1 MGSLQSSTLTWGNS
15 WSSSPLL
22 GTPLLPAL
30 TLSSVKNA
38 RLEQLP
44 LLTVCC
50 LMQALLSREK
60 SRKLLSAPRLRTQ
73 QAVRQLLICGL
84 VTWLPVSTT
93 TLFLKLMSAPVLV
106 SARKPPSSPPVT
118 GLVRSAPTSLQ
129 ELLTT
134 WLLKTIVEGVEYLQG
149 ECFCGQ
155 DGHTDDCGAL
165 VSTIVPLAM
174 PVLAGVLVDQTTEL
188 CQEVVGVCQTSNK
201 DLVL

>member
-30 TLSSVKNA
+30 TLSPAKNA

-60 SRKLLSAPRLRTQ
+60 SLKLLSAPRLMTQ

-93 TLFLKLMSAPVLV
+93 TLFLKLMSALVLV

-118 GLVRSAPTSLQ
+118 GPVRSAPTSLQ
-129 ELLTT
+129 GLLTT
-134 WLLKTIVEGVEYLQG
+134 WLLMKPSPKVLNICKENASVAR
-149 ECFCGQ
+149 
-155 DGHTDDCGAL
+155 TDTLTTAVPLSPPSSLWPCLSLL
-165 VSTIVPLAM
+165 VS
-174 PVLAGVLVDQTTEL
+174 
-188 CQEVVGVCQTSNK
+188 S
-201 DLVL
+201 